1 MTTVVYS
8 SQNENM
14 KKQFQAFIKTTVRMG
29 SNTITFNVEIMF
41 SISKKKN
48 PKNHCLYVNCHSI
61 V

>member
-14 KKQFQAFIKTTVRMG
+14 KKQFQAFIKTTVRMA

-41 SISKKKN
+41 SISKKKKSKK
-48 PKNHCLYVNCHSI
+48 PLLVCKLP
-61 V
+61 

>member
-14 KKQFQAFIKTTVRMG
+14 KKQFQPFIKTTVRMG

-41 SISKKKN
+41 SISKKKMQ
-48 PKNHCLYVNCHSI
+48 KTTACM
-61 V
+61 

>member
-14 KKQFQAFIKTTVRMG
+14 KKQFQAFIKTTVRMA

-41 SISKKKN
+41 SISKKKMQ
-48 PKNHCLYVNCHSI
+48 KTTACM
-61 V
+61 